1 MRILEREIISGM
13 QMLGARSLKELVPEM
28 VCSRFVPWMY
38 TDMMTELLFVLQVEK
53 VDWQP
58 LNAKL

>member
-1 MRILEREIISGM
+1 M